1 MFKFYSKVFYVMSKA
16 LLGQLFG
23 SWTTLAKPDC
33 AYVISN
39 TRTWMLFVLH
49 ATNRKETWIFLVS
62 IGGVKFVLSC
72 LVKLCVVTV
81 QKHIRHCIPWN
92 SCEILH

>member
-1 MFKFYSKVFYVMSKA
+1 MFKFYSKVFYVMGKA
-16 LLGQLFG
+16 LLGELFG

-49 ATNRKETWIFLVS
+49 ATNRKET
-62 IGGVKFVLSC
+62 
-72 LVKLCVVTV
+72 
-81 QKHIRHCIPWN
+81 
-92 SCEILH
+92 